1 MSADVILI
9 HDFIKELMMTI
20 YQVLDEQNN
29 PIVEYSDLNYALR
42 NAESLTFWHEDH
54 YYHVEEIKLAEHHSQ

>member
-1 MSADVILI
+1 
-9 HDFIKELMMTI
+9 MMMV

-29 PIVEYSDLNYALR
+29 AIAEYSNLDYALH

-54 YYHVEEIKLAEHHSQ
+54 YYHVEEISLPEFCA

>member
-1 MSADVILI
+1 
-9 HDFIKELMMTI
+9 MMTI

-29 PIVEYSDLNYALR
+29 PIGEYSDLDYALH

-54 YYHVEEIKLAEHHSQ
+54 YYHVQEINLFEQYS